1 MEGVSEAQIQS
12 VLTMLTAV
20 LSPNNEVRKQ
30 QEVLLMQLRNEHPNE
45 LVLCLLHILRH
56 SPDSSIRTLSSVIL
70 RQLFTSLHSS
80 TKVWDKLSSQV
91 QNIVKTHLL
100 ESLEQETSWPILKK
114 IGEVIAELA
123 VLLFADE
130 ETNKWTELLP
140 FLTRSF
146 TGQGKQAA
154 AACHILAGLCTFFN
168 DELVK
173 EKDSLKQVFIAHLAS
188 NELELRL
195 SVLNFLGN
203 LLGIAEKDDMKFFWD
218 IIPNMLL
225 SAFWIIENHQIHA
238 EEALNHL
245 RDLAETEPKYFKN
258 RIQIAYEFVDR
269 VCNLQTENLGI
280 KHLALEFIV
289 ALAGRL
295 NLEFQEKKDI
305 ATNLCTKIFQMMLS
319 IDEDVDPAWACP
331 PEGFEEPDDEDEEGV
346 EIDYAKLG
354 RKQLT
359 KMLEGV
365 GESFLLP
372 TVLGL
377 IQSALTT
384 PSEDWR
390 VKYAALMTI
399 SELGQFIEEAEKIAE
414 IVPVLQAHTSPNLH
428 PKIRYAAYHCI
439 GQLSEDYEEEFQSA
453 HHQAVVPLLVAGI
466 ADSIPRV
473 AASAA
478 DALGKFIENCGPTL
492 VSEYIAGI
500 MPVIIEKF
508 SQQNCSIVIEQIL
521 TVISNIADSGK
532 ECFNPYY
539 QPLMVVL
546 LRIIKAYTSKEYQR
560 IRGKA
565 IESMT
570 MICTS
575 VGKEMFSPYVTETIM
590 LLKEIQDSVTDS
602 DPLKAY
608 LLGAWQRIVATLQ
621 ADFAPYLHGILP
633 GLLSAAG
640 ASAIVSVESEP
651 DALVDLASLV
661 SDANKKVSISTSDLE
676 DKDLALHAL
685 ITIIDVLKELYAP
698 YAEQT
703 NTIVLPLI
711 NYTPNEHIRQAAA
724 TLCGS
729 LINSVKA
736 LNTPESDQAVI
747 NMARLY
753 LGALW
758 QATAVEHDTE
768 TIVAQLAAIKVI
780 IEGPKNKFMT
790 PEEVTASGEKL
801 IKMLETSLDRRA
813 RNKALDLGEEDSED
827 ELIKEINKNEE
838 DSLHTQISEVLGSL
852 FKTHREFSLEI
863 VNFLYSHVLSKFL
876 APDTT
881 DEDHK
886 FAIFVIDDVV
896 EFVGQDL
903 AGDKWSS
910 LAEALVRFTAD
921 SNDAV
926 RQAASYGIGILAIF
940 SNAAAFAP
948 WTDQILVALD
958 KSINF
963 PMGTNKKSH
972 GHAKDNAVAA
982 LGKIIKYQ
990 SGSINSATIVPA
1002 WVNLLPLRRDKEE
1015 AKLMHDLLADITIS
1029 NMALTIGENNE
1040 RLEHVV
1046 KIFAEILET
1055 KLINTETVPK
1065 VKQIIQMIQA
1075 AGIPTLPQIW
1085 ATLTDI
1091 QRSKLTKIM
1100 A

>member
-12 VLTMLTAV
+12 VLVMLTAV

-30 QEVLLMQLRNEHPNE
+30 QEALLMQLRNEHPNE
-45 LVLCLLHILRH
+45 FVLCLLHILRH
-56 SPDSSIRTLSSVIL
+56 SPDFSIRSLASLIL
-70 RQLFTSLHSS
+70 RQLFTSLHTT
-80 TKVWDKLSSQV
+80 TKVWDKLSAQV
-91 QNIVKTHLL
+91 QNSTKTSLL
-100 ESLEQETSWPILKK
+100 ESLEQESSWSILKK

-123 VLLFADE
+123 VLLFAEDE
-130 ETNKWTELLP
+130 NGKWDELLP
-140 FLTRSF
+140 FLTRNLA
-146 TGQGKQAA
+146 GQGKQAA

-168 DELVK
+168 EELAK
-173 EKDSLKQVFIAHLAS
+173 EKTSLKQIFLNHLSS
-188 NELELRL
+188 NEVELRL
-195 SVLNFLGN
+195 SVIDFIGN
-203 LLGIAEKDDMKFFWD
+203 LLGIAEKDDMKFYWD
-218 IIPNMLL
+218 IIPNILI
-225 SAFWIIENHQIHA
+225 SAVWIIENHQTHA
-238 EEALNHL
+238 DEVLKNL
-245 RDLAETEPKYFKN
+245 RDLAETEPKFFKG

-280 KHLALEFIV
+280 KHLSLEFIV

-295 NLEFQEKKDI
+295 HKEFQEKKEI
-305 ATNLCTKIFQMMLS
+305 AVNLCTKIFQTMIS
-319 IDEDVDPAWACP
+319 IDEEVDPAWACP
-331 PEGFEEPDDEDEEGV
+331 AEGFEEPDDEEEEGV

-359 KMLEGV
+359 SMIEGV

-377 IQSALTT
+377 IQTALTT

-390 VKYAALMTI
+390 IKYAALMTI
-399 SELGQFIEEAEKIAE
+399 SELGQFIEESEKIAE
-414 IVPVLQAHTSPNLH
+414 LVPILQAHTNQSLNA
-428 PKIRYAAYHCI
+428 KIRYAAYHCL

-453 HHQAVVPLLVAGI
+453 HHQIVVPLLAAGI
-466 ADSIPRV
+466 ADPVPRV

-478 DALGKFIENCGPTL
+478 DALGKFMENCGPTL
-492 VSEYIAGI
+492 VSEHINSI
-500 MPVIIEKF
+500 MPIIIEKLG
-508 SQQNCSIVIEQIL
+508 QQNCSIVIEELLIA
-521 TVISNIADSGK
+521 ISDIADSGK

-539 QPLMVVL
+539 QPLMTIL
-546 LRIIKAYTSKEYQR
+546 IRLIRGYTAKEYQR

-575 VGKEMFSPYVTETIM
+575 VGKELFAPYVAETM
-590 LLKEIQDSVTDS
+590 GMLKEIQDSTTDT

-621 ADFAPYLHGILP
+621 ADFAPYLQGILP
-633 GLLSAAG
+633 GLLSAAS
-640 ASAIVSVESEP
+640 ATAIVSVESEP

-661 SDANKKVSISTSDLE
+661 SEASKKVSINTTDLE

-703 NTIVLPLI
+703 TSIVLPLV

-729 LINSVKA
+729 LIGSVKA
-736 LNTPESDQAVI
+736 LNTPEADQIVI
-747 NMARLY
+747 NMARLF

-758 QATAVEHDTE
+758 QATAVELDTE
-768 TIVAQLAAIKVI
+768 TIVAQLGAIKVV
-780 IEGPKNKFMT
+780 IEAPRHKFMSA
-790 PEEVTASGEKL
+790 EEVTASGEKL
-801 IKMLETSLDRRA
+801 IKMLESSLERRA
-813 RNKALDLGEEDSED
+813 RNKALDLGSDDSED

-903 AGDKWSS
+903 AGDKWNS

-921 SNDAV
+921 ANDAV
-926 RQAASYGIGILAIF
+926 RQAASYGIGILAIY
-940 SNAAAFAP
+940 SNSAAFAP
-948 WTDQILVALD
+948 WTEQILVALD

-963 PMGTNKKSH
+963 PMGTGKKSH
-972 GHAKDNAVAA
+972 GYAKDNAIAA
-982 LGKIIKYQ
+982 LGKIIKHQ
-990 SGSINSATIVPA
+990 SGSINSAAIVPV
-1002 WVNLLPLRRDKEE
+1002 WINLLPLRRDKEE
-1015 AKLMHDLLADITIS
+1015 AKIMHDLLADVTIG
-1029 NMALTIGENNE
+1029 NMSLAIGENHE

-1055 KLINTETVPK
+1055 KLVANETVPK
-1065 VKQIIQMIQA
+1065 IKQIIQMMQS

-1085 ATLTDI
+1085 ASLTDI